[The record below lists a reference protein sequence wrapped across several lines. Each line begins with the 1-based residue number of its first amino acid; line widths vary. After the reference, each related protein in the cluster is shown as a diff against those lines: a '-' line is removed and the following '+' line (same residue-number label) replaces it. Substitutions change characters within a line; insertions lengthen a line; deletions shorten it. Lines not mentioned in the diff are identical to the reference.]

1 MPIVKAFNDRVE
13 FLVSSDAEPKL
24 KFESTIIAFQF
35 AVDLLKLE
43 DNDPRKAAKTLL
55 KERFALAALEFY
67 APEDRAK
74 GIGII
79 ETPDA
84 DAEVLK
90 VKDPL
95 TGFPVMRSL
104 EFWRFVDYQILD
116 EPFFEGQNI
125 SRVRLLGFKSRL
137 PTLKDTCDV
146 TVYLTINKFG
156 VGVISLWYH
165 INEPLAS
172 EQLANLELLPM
183 METPSVTASLPVEVI
198 EAAGKYE
205 KKYEEI
211 AKQVLSAGKK
221 DVPFGQKNPLT
232 FQGLIWFYWG
242 PILNALHDHHYS
254 SQDDMTKSL
263 RSEAFICFPVVIAK
277 KIIPSED
284 YANTYFEKAPKQI
297 YQIVNQAVD
306 FPSDD
311 VLPEAIEKDIG
322 ESISTRRDLIN
333 FSTLGCTFAAFGAK
347 TAEIAK
353 KNTEGSFIKIRTL
366 FARQQGEEGLNL
378 DLPRMVLEI
387 YDVTEVVLIQ
397 KLLLDIVE
405 MFFSKKDI
413 LDMKPK
419 EMVRMHETLA
429 TQLAMVSGAKVFRE
443 TTALVRFDRAKEVM
457 QVDELVDGLKEKL
470 ANIETAQASLHQLK
484 QNIQEK
490 LLGVLLG
497 VVPSILIFF
506 GEADPTFASILSI
519 ALSVG
524 ATLAASKIST
534 LYWRI
539 IRKREKI

>member
-1 MPIVKAFNDRVE
+1 M
-13 FLVSSDAEPKL
+13 SSDAEPKL

-55 KERFALAALEFY
+55 KEKFALASLEFY
-67 APEDRAK
+67 SPEDRAK

-90 VKDPL
+90 IKDPL

-125 SRVRLLGFKSRL
+125 CRVRLLGFKSRL
-137 PTLKDTCDV
+137 PTLKETCDV

-165 INEPLAS
+165 INEPLTS

-183 METPSVTASLPVEVI
+183 METPSVTASLPVELI
-198 EAAGKYE
+198 EAATKYE
-205 KKYEEI
+205 KKYEDI
-211 AKQVLSAGKK
+211 VKQVLAAGKK

-242 PILNALHDHHYS
+242 PILNALHGHHYS

-263 RSEAFICFPVVIAK
+263 RDEAFLCFPVVFGK
-277 KIIPSED
+277 KITPAQD
-284 YANTYFEKAPKQI
+284 YATKYYENCPKQI

-306 FPSDD
+306 FPAED

-322 ESISTRRDLIN
+322 ESISTRRDMIN
-333 FSTLGCTFAAFGAK
+333 FWTLGCSFAAFGTK

-353 KNTEGSFIKIRTL
+353 KNLEGPFTKIRTL
-366 FARQQGEEGLNL
+366 FERQAGEEGLNL
-378 DLPRMVLEI
+378 DLPRMMLEI

-405 MFFSKKDI
+405 LFFSKKDV
-413 LDMKPK
+413 LDMAPK

-443 TTALVRFDRAKEVM
+443 TTALVRFERAKEVM

-470 ANIETAQASLHQLK
+470 ANIETAQGSLHELK
-484 QNIQEK
+484 QGIQEK

-506 GEADPTFASILSI
+506 SGSDPTLPSVLSI
-519 ALSVG
+519 VLSVG
-524 ATLAASKIST
+524 ATLVSGKLAT